1 MTNPGARS
9 QLTEGGARDPDMSLA
24 WGLYGTT
31 WVSFLTDLN
40 LLTVTLSLGCILAAA
55 QAIYLTYI
63 EVYLWEQAGQAL
75 EHDALVEY
83 QRKGG
88 CASPMN
94 PPGAPP
100 LESRQVIINSTE
112 TSSKLIETSSRLIEH
127 QGILISSDLNKRSDR
142 LGVFNDRR
150 GEMEND

>member
-88 CASPMN
+88 VRIANESAGGSP
-94 PPGAPP
+94 P
-100 LESRQVIINSTE
+100 
-112 TSSKLIETSSRLIEH
+112 
-127 QGILISSDLNKRSDR
+127 
-142 LGVFNDRR
+142 
-150 GEMEND
+150 